1 MRRGTQLNK
10 IKLLVFLQLFFL
22 NLPLT
27 LYLAYFV
34 ELNNTTTSSKA
45 ASQNH
50 LFQFSHSYV
59 LHSLKKGLGHFVFVL
74 MFIWQAS
81 SSFNLIYTYG
91 VMSFMLSPAKSWS
104 LILVLY
110 LFWRVHRPRM
120 RQRIYRPYDQS
131 VSSLN
136 NFNLILN
143 LGGNEVIKSNKLRN
157 FESRLLFRAFLPGAV
172 QMLK

>member
-1 MRRGTQLNK
+1 MQTNLTITLLVLNLCKATILIRHLTLNALSTLTWQRKGGGMRRGTQLNK

-27 LYLAYFV
+27 LYLAYFL

-120 RQRIYRPYDQS
+120 R
-131 VSSLN
+131 
-136 NFNLILN
+136 
-143 LGGNEVIKSNKLRN
+143 
-157 FESRLLFRAFLPGAV
+157 
-172 QMLK
+172 

>member
-1 MRRGTQLNK
+1 MQGGRMRRGTQLNK
-10 IKLLVFLQLFFL
+10 VKLLGFLQLFFL

-34 ELNNTTTSSKA
+34 ELDNTTTSSKA

-50 LFQFSHSYV
+50 LPQFSHGYV
-59 LHSLKKGLGHFVFVL
+59 LRSLKKGLGHFVFLL

-81 SSFNLIYTYG
+81 SSCNLIYTYG
-91 VMSFMLSPAKSWS
+91 VMSFLLSPAKSWS

-120 RQRIYRPYDQS
+120 R
-131 VSSLN
+131 
-136 NFNLILN
+136 
-143 LGGNEVIKSNKLRN
+143 
-157 FESRLLFRAFLPGAV
+157 
-172 QMLK
+172 